1 MARNYNLMWA
11 VYAIISLQAGS
22 FFTLLETI
30 RGEAVTWTSVSF
42 FILFMICFMIFI
54 LDKGERK

>member
-22 FFTLLETI
+22 FFTFLETI
-30 RGEAVTWTSVSF
+30 KGQEVTWTSVSF
-42 FILFMICFMIFI
+42 LIR
-54 LDKGERK
+54 ERENETAKREWKIE